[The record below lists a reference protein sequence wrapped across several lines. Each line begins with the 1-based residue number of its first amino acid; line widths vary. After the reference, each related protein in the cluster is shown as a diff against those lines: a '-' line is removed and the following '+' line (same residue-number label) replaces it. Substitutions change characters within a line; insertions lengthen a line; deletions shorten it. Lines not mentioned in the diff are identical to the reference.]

1 MTRNTENPHAG
12 DATVEIS
19 RAALSTLCELAGY
32 RIDQWQHVAE
42 GCDPMDYSQEF
53 YESDAEEASWL
64 VGHLSKSVKAG
75 RAALEGN

>member
-1 MTRNTENPHAG
+1 MTKDTENPDAG

-42 GCDPMDYSQEF
+42 GRDPMDYSQEF
-53 YESDAEEASWL
+53 YESDADEASWL
-64 VGHLSKSVKAG
+64 VGELSKSLEAG